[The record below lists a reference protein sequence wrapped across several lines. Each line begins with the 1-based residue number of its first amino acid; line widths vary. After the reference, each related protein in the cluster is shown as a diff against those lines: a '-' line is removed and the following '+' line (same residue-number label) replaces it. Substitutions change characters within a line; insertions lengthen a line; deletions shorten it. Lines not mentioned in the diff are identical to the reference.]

1 MKTEK
6 EIVEAYLDAINRH
19 DIDAE
24 MSLYAEDVTNEVVG
38 YFSKTGKSALRQL
51 GEYGTAI
58 NNNFHFHGYTIEKPG
73 QVSFK
78 VTQQNEVLRTFGV
91 DELRYA
97 SYKMTIR
104 NGLITSIRTELS
116 QESLKLVKETD
127 EAFVTWATKEQP
139 EAFAAM
145 TPGDEFI
152 HSKKNGLAVMAL
164 LREWQTAQA

>member
-6 EIVEAYLDAINRH
+6 EIVEAYIEANNQH

-24 MSLYAEDVTNEVVG
+24 MSLYAEDVAYEVVD
-38 YFSKTGKSALRQL
+38 YFTKTGKSALRQL
-51 GEYGTAI
+51 GQYGIAI
-58 NNNFHFHGYTIEKPG
+58 NNSFYFHEYTLEEPG

-91 DELRYA
+91 DEVRYA

-104 NGLITSIRTELS
+104 DGLITSVRTELS

-127 EAFVTWATKEQP
+127 EAFVTWAAKEKP

-145 TPGDEFI
+145 LSDGAFI
-152 HSKKNGLAVMAL
+152 HSKENGLAMMAL
-164 LREWQTAQA
+164 LREWQAVQV